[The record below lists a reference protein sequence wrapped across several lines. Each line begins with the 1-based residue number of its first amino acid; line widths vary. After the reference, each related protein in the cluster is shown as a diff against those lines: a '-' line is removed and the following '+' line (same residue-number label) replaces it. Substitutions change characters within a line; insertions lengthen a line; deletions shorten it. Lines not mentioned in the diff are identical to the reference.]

1 MKIFLFFF
9 LFSSVLLSQTKVG
22 GKVIDETGEP
32 VAFANV
38 IFKNS
43 TEGTTTDDNGN
54 FYMESDSSYEILEVS
69 FIGFETQDILLKS
82 KITYNMMITLLEG
95 SQQLKEVIVYAGKQ
109 SKKNNPAIDILRKIW
124 AKKRVNGLRMFKQYQ
139 YDKYEKVEF
148 DLNTIDSAMMMKK
161 IFKGM
166 EFVFQDLD
174 TSRITGKTYLPIF
187 LNETFAK
194 VYGDNSTQTEK
205 EDVLGNK
212 NSGFDNNQAIIAFVE
227 DLYQDYDVYD
237 NYLKFFDKSFTSP
250 LSRTGIDTY
259 NYVLR
264 DSAFIDNKWCYN
276 ITYYPRRKNELTF
289 KGDFW
294 VNDSTYAIKN
304 INLEVTKSANINWVK
319 EIYIEQDFDVV
330 SDSVFLL
337 KRDYMLT
344 DFSFKKKED
353 SKGVYGKRTTVY
365 GDYKFDLEKP
375 KDFYKSKS
383 NAYDPLVMNRDSI
396 FWNNNRLET
405 LNKDEQGIYQLL
417 DTLKTVPKFKTFYNI
432 ASILGSGYIEIDK
445 WNMDIGDV
453 YSVFGYNDAEGVR
466 LRGGARTY
474 FGQNDPWRLEGY
486 MAYGFMDK
494 KVKHGFSAKF
504 LLDKKSRLMI
514 SGGNRRDVEQLGL
527 SLTSTNDVMGRSIAS
542 SSVLTVGSNDRLTN
556 INLSTVS
563 LEIEPITNFKVRVGS
578 SFRTLSSAL
587 PDAFNLDY
595 VDPESPSG
603 ISSEVKQFD
612 INTLVVYTP
621 GKRTIGY
628 GVERYD
634 INDTYSTLLLNYT
647 KGFEGFLESD
657 FNYSKLQFSYSQPWQ
672 VGGFGRLYSTVEV
685 GKTFG
690 EVPLSLLNVVP
701 GNQTLFTIFN
711 TFPNLDFYEFVTD
724 TYASVHLEHNF
735 NGRIFSRIPLIRKWN
750 LREFI
755 GLRGVWGELSPEN
768 IALSSP
774 TNIPLQ
780 APNDKIYWEYS
791 VGVGNILKFF
801 RIDLNFRGNYLDSPN
816 ARPFSIT
823 GEFGF
828 HF

>member
-148 DLNTIDSAMMMKK
+148 DLNTIDSAMMKKK

-365 GDYKFDLEKP
+365 GDYKFNLEKP